1 MAAYLRSRA
10 MPLGGLKRLATR
22 PPSVTTASLITRR
35 AKASLAQDGQ
45 QQVGKA
51 PIGHGRHHV
60 LTGTRQLLSAHLETA
75 DPAVFDIIE
84 RVRLRR
90 ISPHSNCCA
99 C

>member
-10 MPLGGLKRLATR
+10 MPLGGLKRLAIR
-22 PPSVTTASLITRR
+22 PTSVTAAPLIARR

-51 PIGHGRHHV
+51 PIGHGGHHV
-60 LTGTRQLLSAHLETA
+60 LTRTQQLLSAHLEKA

-84 RVRLRR
+84 RVRL
-90 ISPHSNCCA
+90 
-99 C
+99 